1 MNAEEPAS
9 TFVINDPEASER
21 KAEAPVA
28 SKRDRFFEAAPSNAF
43 FLDANDPDG
52 LAAFLGRRGWIESGE
67 KLASVETAGQGN
79 MNYVLRVRTSRRT
92 FILKQSRPWV
102 EKYPGIAAPF
112 DRALV
117 EATFYG
123 LVATTEA
130 AEFMPKLYGFDV
142 ESRILWLED
151 LGTMGDCSGVYSGA
165 PFALEERQQIYRFL
179 SVLHAGRSGLANRAM
194 RTLNHFHIFVFPFQ
208 SNNELDLDHFTLG
221 LQRLA
226 ERVKASQFLLNRV
239 SELGRI
245 YLADGDYLLHGDCF
259 PGSWLR
265 TFSGIKVIDPEFAFA
280 GPREFDLGVL
290 AAHER
295 IAGFSPDPSLPESHY
310 AQWKE
315 LDLKLVRGFAG
326 VEILR
331 RLLGVAQLPTP
342 LDFERKSALIEN
354 AIALVLG

>member
-1 MNAEEPAS
+1 MEPAEE
-9 TFVINDPEASER
+9 
-21 KAEAPVA
+21 
-28 SKRDRFFEAAPSNAF
+28 
-43 FLDANDPDG
+43 
-52 LAAFLGRRGWIESGE
+52 
-67 KLASVETAGQGN
+67 LASIETAGQGN
-79 MNYVLRVRTSRRT
+79 MNCVLRVTTSRRT

-102 EKYPGIAAPF
+102 EKYPEIAAPF
-112 DRALV
+112 DRAAV
-117 EATFYG
+117 EAEFYG
-123 LVATTEA
+123 LVARTEA
-130 AEFMPKLYGFDV
+130 AAFMPKLYGFDA

-151 LGTMGDCSGVYSGA
+151 LGTAGECSRVYSGA
-165 PFALEERQQIYRFL
+165 PFASHERQQIYRFL
-179 SVLHAGRSGLANRAM
+179 SLLHAERGRLGNRAM
-194 RTLNHFHIFVFPFQ
+194 RALNHFHIFVFPFQ
-208 SNNELDLDHFTLG
+208 SNNGLDLDRFTPG

-226 ERVKASQFLLNRV
+226 ERVKASHFLINRV
-239 SELGRI
+239 TELGRI

-265 TFSGIKVIDPEFAFA
+265 TPSGIKIIDPEFGFA

-290 AAHER
+290 SAHER

-310 AQWKE
+310 SQWKE

>member
-1 MNAEEPAS
+1 MPQVKS
-9 TFVINDPEASER
+9 QSIGV
-21 KAEAPVA
+21 
-28 SKRDRFFEAAPSNAF
+28 SKKERFFEAAPSTAF
-43 FLDANDPDG
+43 FLDADG
-52 LAAFLGRRGWIESGE
+52 PEGVAAFLGRRAWLGPGE
-67 KLASVETAGQGN
+67 AVMSAEVAGQGN
-79 MNYVLRVRTSRRT
+79 MNYLVRVTTNVRT

-102 EKYPGIAAPF
+102 EKYPEIAAPF

-117 EATFYG
+117 EAQFYG
-123 LVATTEA
+123 LVERTEA
-130 AEFMPKLYGFDV
+130 AKFMPKLYGFDS

-151 LGTMGDCSGVYSGA
+151 LGTVGDCSSVYSGA
-165 PFALEERQQIYRFL
+165 PFASHERQQVYHFL
-179 SVLHAGRSGLANRAM
+179 SLLHSVRSSLANRAM

-208 SNNELDLDHFTLG
+208 SNNGIDLDHFTLG

-226 ERVKASQFLLNRV
+226 ERVKTSHFLLNRV
-239 SELGRI
+239 TELGRI

-265 TFSGIKVIDPEFAFA
+265 TGSGIKIIDPEFGFA
-280 GPREFDLGVL
+280 GLREFDLGVL
-290 AAHER
+290 SAHEL
-295 IAGFSPDPSLPESHY
+295 IAGFSRDPSLPESHY

-342 LDFERKSALIEN
+342 LDFERKSVLIEN